1 MKKIEMEGKSYD
13 WCKFRL
19 TTAWSVLSF
28 WKFSL
33 QRLKMT
39 YRSAQIAE
47 FLGQYNESNTSL
59 NEFCR
64 QKQISVGT
72 MSNWLNGALP
82 KRRRSHGFHKTWYP
96 EIEEELLRWVL
107 ERRDQGY
114 AVYRKDMKE
123 YQKKFSKTR
132 KFGPFRTRAK
142 FTGPMLTV
150 HFTHGRH
157 SISPWA
163 GIIALINFPPLWA
176 IRWQF
181 FSHERFDKCCSKNR
195 FSPEQK
201 YFLII
206 VLIPYITTRHTAWR

>member
-1 MKKIEMEGKSYD
+1 
-13 WCKFRL
+13 
-19 TTAWSVLSF
+19 
-28 WKFSL
+28 
-33 QRLKMT
+33 MT
-39 YRSAQIAE
+39 YSSAQIAE
-47 FLGQYNESNTSL
+47 FLAQYNESNTSL

-150 HFTHGRH
+150 HFTHGRYSSTQNKGSFRFTCRDMPFSAMLLVSPLQRCGFPISVCSMYESFEWNTSDIM
-157 SISPWA
+157 SIRS
-163 GIIALINFPPLWA
+163 
-176 IRWQF
+176 
-181 FSHERFDKCCSKNR
+181 SS
-195 FSPEQK
+195 
-201 YFLII
+201 
-206 VLIPYITTRHTAWR
+206 

>member
-1 MKKIEMEGKSYD
+1 
-13 WCKFRL
+13 
-19 TTAWSVLSF
+19 
-28 WKFSL
+28 
-33 QRLKMT
+33 MT
-39 YRSAQIAE
+39 YSSAQIAE
-47 FLGQYNESNTSL
+47 FLAQYNESNTSL

-150 HFTHGRH
+150 HFTHGRY
-157 SISPWA
+157 SKVSRNLPLDVVLASVNRSRSARSLTTELPDFSDLKRLFSSSLGLYCLKEAASASP
-163 GIIALINFPPLWA
+163 
-176 IRWQF
+176 
-181 FSHERFDKCCSKNR
+181 SSE
-195 FSPEQK
+195 
-201 YFLII
+201 
-206 VLIPYITTRHTAWR
+206 

>member
-1 MKKIEMEGKSYD
+1 
-13 WCKFRL
+13 
-19 TTAWSVLSF
+19 
-28 WKFSL
+28 
-33 QRLKMT
+33 MT
-39 YRSAQIAE
+39 YSSAQIAE
-47 FLGQYNESNTSL
+47 SLAQYNESNTSL

-64 QKQISVGT
+64 QKQISVGM
-72 MSNWLNGALP
+72 MSNWLHGALP

-150 HFTHGRH
+150 HFTHGRYSNGYSLPSLVLLSCLSPPMVSCGWSLV
-157 SISPWA
+157 SIKTP
-163 GIIALINFPPLWA
+163 A
-176 IRWQF
+176 IELQE
-181 FSHERFDKCCSKNR
+181 S
-195 FSPEQK
+195 
-201 YFLII
+201 
-206 VLIPYITTRHTAWR
+206 V

>member
-1 MKKIEMEGKSYD
+1 MEGKSYD

-39 YRSAQIAE
+39 YSSAQIAE
-47 FLGQYNESNTSL
+47 FLAQYNESNTSL

-142 FTGPMLTV
+142 FTGSMLTV
-150 HFTHGRH
+150 HFTHGRY
-157 SISPWA
+157 STW
-163 GIIALINFPPLWA
+163 NFH
-176 IRWQF
+176 I
-181 FSHERFDKCCSKNR
+181 H
-195 FSPEQK
+195 
-201 YFLII
+201 
-206 VLIPYITTRHTAWR
+206 VLIGLVCSVKPR